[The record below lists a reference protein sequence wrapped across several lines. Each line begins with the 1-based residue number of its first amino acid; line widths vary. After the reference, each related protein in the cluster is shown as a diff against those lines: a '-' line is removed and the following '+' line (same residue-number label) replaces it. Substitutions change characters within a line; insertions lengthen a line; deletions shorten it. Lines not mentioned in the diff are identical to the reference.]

1 MSFAGCFLVRS
12 LLSAFPAY
20 LRTFFRFDFV
30 WFRLSCDHG
39 WIRSGSVN
47 VVVVVVVFFTLTDRA
62 STIPSDTRGCQSGTW
77 SAGQKN
83 IRETSTK
90 LQ

>member
-1 MSFAGCFLVRS
+1 MSFAGYFLARS

-39 WIRSGSVN
+39 WIRSGSVDVRYDLQCLN
-47 VVVVVVVFFTLTDRA
+47 AMKRFDFIFLPVVLVFLY
-62 STIPSDTRGCQSGTW
+62 ILLCLCPSFRVW
-77 SAGQKN
+77 SAA
-83 IRETSTK
+83 
-90 LQ
+90 

>member
-1 MSFAGCFLVRS
+1 MSFAGYFLARS

-39 WIRSGSVN
+39 WIGSGSVN
-47 VVVVVVVFFTLTDRA
+47 VRYDLQFNPSEPSRVFTDHFTDHFILFYFV
-62 STIPSDTRGCQSGTW
+62 
-77 SAGQKN
+77 
-83 IRETSTK
+83 
-90 LQ
+90 